1 MELEK
6 LEVYEISMKLAEKIW
21 IIVKPWSFFEKDTIG
36 KQLVRAIDSVAANIS
51 EGYGRYH
58 FNDSKN
64 FLFFARGSLYETQ
77 TWLKKANTRNL
88 ISHEDYD
95 DLKQEIKRLAVKLNN
110 FIKVIG
116 KTANQ
121 PETT

>member
-6 LEVYEISMKLAEKIW
+6 LEVYQISMALGEKIW
-21 IIVKPWSFFEKDTIG
+21 EIIKSWSYFEKDTIG
-36 KQLVRAIDSVAANIS
+36 KQLVRAADSVSANIS

-64 FLFFARGSLYETQ
+64 FLYYARGSLYETN
-77 TWLKKANTRNL
+77 TWLKKARTRNL
-88 ISHEDYD
+88 ISQENYD
-95 DLKQEIKRLAVKLNN
+95 DLEQQSTRLGVKLNN

-116 KTANQ
+116 K
-121 PETT
+121 